1 MAKLSICL
9 AAALTAC
16 LAVLAASHF
25 QLIQRDIMRDYSGL
39 PPWFAFTFGFKAF
52 KVLELF
58 PNWAIPPPVRM
69 VDLVLTGLHKSQVI
83 AAINELGV
91 ADALGDSGQTAQQLA
106 TAFNITD
113 ADKLFRLLSAAA
125 SFGVLSARK
134 GPKDSPVAFHNNALS
149 AVLRQDH
156 PNTVTHTIKGGM
168 QSLYQP
174 FGLIAEGLRQ
184 NKVPFE
190 IAHQKDLWHYLQ
202 ERPDCQH
209 EFSLAM
215 ASQDQMGI
223 HSVLTDFDW
232 SRYSRVVDVG
242 SAYGT
247 FMAAVMQQNSA
258 VSGVVC
264 DLPSVVKQAEQQWRV
279 QYDDDMLQRASFT
292 ACDFL
297 QPGRLP
303 MAQGLHEAYVLRDIL
318 HDWSDEKSIV
328 ILKNIREAMSNNST
342 AVLLLIESVLQG
354 IIADEDPSVKYL
366 LDITMMVAVDG
377 KERSEHEFVSL
388 LQQTGFR
395 MKTVHQTRGLYR
407 VVEAVPV

>member
-1 MAKLSICL
+1 M
-9 AAALTAC
+9 
-16 LAVLAASHF
+16 
-25 QLIQRDIMRDYSGL
+25 Q
-39 PPWFAFTFGFKAF
+39 AFR
-52 KVLELF
+52 VLELF
-58 PNWAIPPPVRM
+58 PNWAIPPPLRM
-69 VDLVLTGLHKSQVI
+69 VDLALNGLHKSQVI
-83 AAINELGV
+83 VAINDLGV

-106 TAFNITD
+106 TALNITD
-113 ADKLFRLLSAAA
+113 TDKVFRLLSAAA

-134 GPKDSPVAFHNNALS
+134 GPKDGPVTFHNNALS

-190 IAHQKDLWHYLQ
+190 IAHQKDLWQYLK
-202 ERPDCQH
+202 ERPDFEH

-215 ASQDQMGI
+215 ASQDKMGI
-223 HSVLTDFDW
+223 HTVLTDFDW

-247 FMAAVMQQNSA
+247 FLAAVMQQNSA

-264 DLPSVVKQAEQQWRV
+264 DLPSVVKQAKQQWRS
-279 QYDDDMLQRASFT
+279 QYGDAMLQRVSFSV
-292 ACDFL
+292 CDFL
-297 QPGRLP
+297 QPRMIP
-303 MAQGLHEAYVLRDIL
+303 KAEGLHEAYVLRDIL
-318 HDWSDEKSIV
+318 HDWSEQKAIV
-328 ILKNIREAMSNNST
+328 MLKNIREAMGNNST
-342 AVLLLIESVLQG
+342 AVLLVIESVLQG
-354 IIADEDPSVKYL
+354 IIAGADPSVKYL

-377 KERSEHEFVSL
+377 KERSEHEFASL